1 MKYPITP
8 EFLEAAP
15 EYVVQLYRDLET
27 FVLDD
32 ICRRFR
38 ESGEATATALEQIR
52 LLQRRG
58 LDLGAIEAYIRKT
71 LSLSDQAF
79 DEIFDRA
86 VQRNRRYFD
95 ETLRRADIEEDT
107 VQRIA
112 LTNELDAIRR
122 QTKERF
128 YNITQSMGFALRA
141 PDGRVRAHSIASAY
155 QKILDD
161 AELEVWSGGT
171 SYREAVR
178 GAVRRLSGSGL
189 QWIDYES
196 GHHNRVDVAARR
208 AVMTGITQLSAQY
221 SERTAEILQ
230 TPLREVTAHIGA
242 RDCGEGWQNHKR
254 WQGRVYAVGQHERY
268 PDIYA
273 VCGLGYVDG
282 LEGANCRHMHY
293 AFVEGV
299 SERAWTDEQLAN
311 IDPPPFTYQGKTY
324 TAYDATQKQ
333 RQIETAMRAGKRDM
347 VGYRAAGLEQE
358 YQDSSIRLR
367 RLNEEYK
374 AFSKAANLPTQPER
388 AHVEGFDKQ
397 DMARAF
403 NHPAARGIAENTSGK
418 GAPVQKIGRI
428 DIEKYQVVSDKIR
441 TDEVI
446 ITDERIAHIKER
458 HPNDFERYA
467 QFMNRVVEAPD
478 YILEANKPNTAF
490 VLKEFVEENERFQLI
505 LRLSVE
511 GDAPGYK
518 NSIITFLKVEE
529 KRYQR
534 YLRTKK
540 ILYKSE

>member
-8 EFLEAAP
+8 DFLEAAP

-58 LDLGAIEAYIRKT
+58 LDLGAIEAYIKKT

-95 ETLRRADIEEDT
+95 ETLRRADIEADT

-178 GAVRRLSGSGL
+178 NAVRRLSGSGL

-242 RDCGEGWQNHKR
+242 RDRGEGWQNHKR

-347 VGYRAAGLEQE
+347 VGCRAAGLEKE

-367 RLNEEYK
+367 RLNEEYR

-388 AHVEGFDKQ
+388 AHVEGFDRKDQSALRSVSGKFEQYARINGASLPNGTPAAITNHVIERAVGRGVPAPDALDALQNPLKQ
-397 DMARAF
+397 STMKVDGAGRPSVRLIGARATVAV
-403 NHPAARGIAENTSGK
+403 NPETGAVITVWKTHTKLAKKLEEGK
-418 GAPVQKIGRI
+418 H
-428 DIEKYQVVSDKIR
+428 
-441 TDEVI
+441 EV
-446 ITDERIAHIKER
+446 
-458 HPNDFERYA
+458 
-467 QFMNRVVEAPD
+467 
-478 YILEANKPNTAF
+478 
-490 VLKEFVEENERFQLI
+490 
-505 LRLSVE
+505 
-511 GDAPGYK
+511 
-518 NSIITFLKVEE
+518 
-529 KRYQR
+529 
-534 YLRTKK
+534 
-540 ILYKSE
+540 